1 VEKLDYLVWRVDGRD
16 TATHRDQ
23 LLDDA
28 KRLAERVLAITL
40 FVADTDED
48 VPKPTLLMGRGPEL
62 AAVAS
67 VWIDSIDD
75 RRVVEDALRAGG
87 AHVDSYLVTESVPQS
102 RGPQQHWHEIT
113 HFTWFPK
120 PDRLTDEQFLHGW
133 HEVHTPST
141 QRLHPTRLGYTRDTV
156 ARTLT
161 QGSPPVNAIVFEYF
175 TLEDYVDPRRLYGSK
190 EAVEE
195 TMEHL
200 PLYADYESINSRP
213 MHELIVKTLG

>member
-1 VEKLDYLVWRVDGRD
+1 MEKLDYLVWRIDKLYI
-16 TATHRDQ
+16 AHHRG
-23 LLDDA
+23 LLVERARGVAD
-28 KRLAERVLAITL
+28 RTLALTIC
-40 FVADTDED
+40 VADTDED

-67 VWIDSIDD
+67 VWMDSIDD
-75 RRVVEDALRAGG
+75 RAAIEDALRVGG
-87 AHVDSYLVTESVPQS
+87 AEVDSYLVTESVPQQ
-102 RGPQQHWHEIT
+102 REGVHWSEIT

-120 PDRLTDEQFLHGW
+120 PDLLTDEEFFHGW
-133 HEVHTPST
+133 HDIHTPST
-141 QRLHPTRLGYTRDTV
+141 GRLHPTRLGYTRDTV
-156 ARTLT
+156 ARTIT
-161 QGSPPVNAIVFEYF
+161 KGSPQVNAIVFEYF
-175 TLEDYVDPRRLYGSK
+175 ALEDYVDPRRLYGSK